1 MLSLQR
7 FTLSYARLGIQVESP
22 SCLCSLSGVIQLW
35 SRLLTATAAILASW
49 LVCHAGSRSS
59 RSLVS
64 VLARSVGNAFRNKVR
79 TAAVVAVLAVA
90 IGLALAML
98 VANQAVGAKVQEL
111 NASVGTVLT
120 VNPAGGQGFEG
131 GGEPLT
137 AEQASAAAAVPN
149 VSSVVGTKALRLNNA
164 AQAAAEAASGT
175 QSARGG
181 GQGGP
186 GGQNTITLTTSLTAA
201 IDAGTLG
208 NRNQA
213 NGTNGSGAT
222 RTPRLLPITA
232 TGISAETD
240 TTGQP
245 LNITEGTGLGDYSA
259 ASTSAL
265 LGTTLAAKNNLDV
278 GSTFTINNQRFAVA
292 GLFDAG
298 TAFGNNAVYVT
309 LPTAQTL
316 AGTSDELSSMIV
328 TVNSLEN
335 VDSTKTALQSALG
348 TDKADVTQSQSLQT
362 AVSSLDSV
370 KNISFIAF
378 IAALGTAGLIILL
391 IMVMLVRE
399 RRREIG
405 VLKAI
410 GAPNRT
416 IGLQF
421 VLEAL
426 VLAALGSAVGAAIA
440 SFASGGIASALI
452 SSNTA
457 TSTPGGA
464 TRRAAGAAARG
475 GAGGFPGGQGGSF
488 GGGFGGGASQL
499 LNSVTASASPGVIA
513 GGIAAVFGVAII
525 GALVP
530 ALLTARIR
538 PIEVLRGE

>member
-1 MLSLQR
+1 M
-7 FTLSYARLGIQVESP
+7 
-22 SCLCSLSGVIQLW
+22 
-35 SRLLTATAAILASW
+35 
-49 LVCHAGSRSS
+49 
-59 RSLVS
+59 S

-98 VANQAVGAKVQEL
+98 VANQAVTGKVAEL

-137 AEQASAAAAVPN
+137 SAQATTAAAVPN
-149 VSSVVGTKALRLNNA
+149 VSSVVGTKALRLRNA
-164 AQAAAEAASGT
+164 AEIAAEAASGRT
-175 QSARGG
+175 

-186 GGQNTITLTTSLTAA
+186 GGQSATSVTTSLTAA
-201 IDAGTLG
+201 VDAGTLG

-213 NGTNGSGAT
+213 STGTTGSTASGTGTTAAA
-222 RTPRLLPITA
+222 PAFSLPITA
-232 TGISAETD
+232 TGIGAEVD
-240 TTGQP
+240 STGKALQ
-245 LNITEGTGLGDYSA
+245 LTQGTGLGNYTA
-259 ASTSAL
+259 ASTGAL
-265 LGTTLAAKNNLDV
+265 LGTTLAEKNGLKV
-278 GSTFTINNQRFAVA
+278 GSTFTIQEKTFTVQ

-298 TAFGNNAVYVT
+298 TAFGNNALYVT

-316 AGTSDELSSMIV
+316 AALPDELSTMIV
-328 TVNSLEN
+328 TVNSMEN
-335 VDSTKTALQSALG
+335 VDAAKTALQAALG
-348 TDKADVTQSQSLQT
+348 SGKADVTQGQRNLET

-378 IAALGTAGLIILL
+378 VAALGTAGLIILL

-426 VLAALGSAVGAAIA
+426 VLVALGSVVGAAVA
-440 SFASGGIASALI
+440 SLASGGIASALI
-452 SSNTA
+452 SSSSSTTA
-457 TSTPGGA
+457 A
-464 TRRAAGAAARG
+464 TGQRG
-475 GAGGFPGGQGGSF
+475 GPGGFPGGQGGPL
-488 GGGFGGGASQL
+488 GGASQL
-499 LNSVTASASPGVIA
+499 LTSVTASASPGVIA
-513 GGIAAVFGVAII
+513 AGIAAVFGVAII

>member
-1 MLSLQR
+1 M
-7 FTLSYARLGIQVESP
+7 
-22 SCLCSLSGVIQLW
+22 
-35 SRLLTATAAILASW
+35 
-49 LVCHAGSRSS
+49 
-59 RSLVS
+59 S

-98 VANQAVGAKVQEL
+98 VANQAVTGKVAEL

-137 AEQASAAAAVPN
+137 SAQAATAAAVPN
-149 VSSVVGTKALRLNNA
+149 VSSVVGTKALRLRNA
-164 AQAAAEAASGT
+164 ADMAAEAASGRT
-175 QSARGG
+175 

-186 GGQNTITLTTSLTAA
+186 GGQSATPVTTSLTAA
-201 IDAGTLG
+201 VDAGTLG

-213 NGTNGSGAT
+213 STGSSGSSTSGTTGSTAQAA
-222 RTPRLLPITA
+222 PAFSLPITA
-232 TGISAETD
+232 TGIGAEMD
-240 TTGQP
+240 STGKALQ
-245 LNITEGTGLGDYSA
+245 LTQGTGLGNYTA
-259 ASTSAL
+259 ASTGAL
-265 LGTTLAAKNNLDV
+265 LGTTLATKNGLSV
-278 GSTFTINNQRFAVA
+278 GSTFTIGDKTFTVQ

-298 TAFGNNAVYVT
+298 TAFGNNALYVT

-316 AGTSDELSSMIV
+316 AALPDELSTMIV
-328 TVNSLEN
+328 TVNSMEN
-335 VDSTKTALQSALG
+335 VDAAKTALQTALG
-348 TDKADVTQSQSLQT
+348 SDKADVTQGQRNLET

-378 IAALGTAGLIILL
+378 VAALGTAGLIILL

-426 VLAALGSAVGAAIA
+426 VLVAMGSVVGAAVA
-440 SFASGGIASALI
+440 SLASGGIASALI
-452 SSNTA
+452 SSSSS
-457 TSTPGGA
+457 TS
-464 TRRAAGAAARG
+464 AAATGQRG
-475 GAGGFPGGQGGSF
+475 GAGGFPGGGFPGGA
-488 GGGFGGGASQL
+488 GGPLGGASQL
-499 LNSVTASASPGVIA
+499 LTSVTASASPGVIA
-513 GGIAAVFGVAII
+513 AGIAAVFGVAII

>member
-1 MLSLQR
+1 M
-7 FTLSYARLGIQVESP
+7 
-22 SCLCSLSGVIQLW
+22 
-35 SRLLTATAAILASW
+35 
-49 LVCHAGSRSS
+49 
-59 RSLVS
+59 S

-98 VANQAVGAKVQEL
+98 VANQAVTGKVAEL

-137 AEQASAAAAVPN
+137 SAQAATAAAVPN
-149 VSSVVGTKALRLNNA
+149 VSSVVGTKALRLRNA
-164 AQAAAEAASGT
+164 ADIAAEAASGRT
-175 QSARGG
+175 

-186 GGQNTITLTTSLTAA
+186 GGQSATSVTTSLTAA
-201 IDAGTLG
+201 VDAGTLG

-213 NGTNGSGAT
+213 GTGTTGGTAQAAPAFS
-222 RTPRLLPITA
+222 LPITA
-232 TGISAETD
+232 TGIGAEVD
-240 TTGQP
+240 STGKALQ
-245 LNITEGTGLGDYSA
+245 LTQGTGLGDYTA
-259 ASTSAL
+259 ASTGAL
-265 LGTTLAAKNNLDV
+265 LGTTLAEKNGLSV
-278 GSTFTINNQRFAVA
+278 GSTFTIQDQTFTVK

-298 TAFGNNAVYVT
+298 TAFGNNALYVT

-316 AGTSDELSSMIV
+316 AALPDELSTMIV
-328 TVNSLEN
+328 TVNSMEN
-335 VDSTKTALQSALG
+335 VDAAKTALQAALG
-348 TDKADVTQSQSLQT
+348 SDKADVTQGQRNLQT

-378 IAALGTAGLIILL
+378 VAALGTAGLIILL

-426 VLAALGSAVGAAIA
+426 VLVALGSVVGAAVA

-452 SSNTA
+452 SSSSTTTA
-457 TSTPGGA
+457 A
-464 TRRAAGAAARG
+464 TGQRG
-475 GAGGFPGGQGGSF
+475 GPGGFPGGQGGPF
-488 GGGFGGGASQL
+488 GGASQL
-499 LNSVTASASPGVIA
+499 LTSVTASASPGVIA
-513 GGIAAVFGVAII
+513 AGIAAVFGVAII

>member
-1 MLSLQR
+1 M
-7 FTLSYARLGIQVESP
+7 
-22 SCLCSLSGVIQLW
+22 
-35 SRLLTATAAILASW
+35 
-49 LVCHAGSRSS
+49 
-59 RSLVS
+59 S

-137 AEQASAAAAVPN
+137 ADQATTAAGVPN
-149 VSSVVGTKALRLNNA
+149 VSAVVGTSALRLRNAAAAA
-164 AQAAAEAASGT
+164 AQASSEAGQNA
-175 QSARGG
+175 QARAG
-181 GQGGP
+181 GQGGQGP
-186 GGQNTITLTTSLTAA
+186 GGQAAATLTTSLTAA
-201 IDAGTLG
+201 VDAGTLG
-208 NRNQA
+208 NRNQQA
-213 NGTNGSGAT
+213 NGTTGSTGSAQQPV
-222 RTPRLLPITA
+222 RALPITA
-232 TGISAETD
+232 TGIGAEVD
-240 TTGQP
+240 TTGKA
-245 LNITEGTGLGDYSA
+245 LNITQGSGLGVYSA

-265 LGTTLAAKNNLDV
+265 LGTTLAEKNNLTI
-278 GSTFTINNQRFAVA
+278 GSTFTINDQTYAVA

-298 TAFGNNAVYVT
+298 TAFGNNAVYLT
-309 LPTAQTL
+309 LPTAQAL
-316 AGTSDELSSMIV
+316 AGTPNELSSMIV
-328 TVNSLEN
+328 TVNTMDN
-335 VDSTKTALQSALG
+335 VASTKTALQAALG
-348 TDKADVTQSQSLQT
+348 TDKADVTQGQNLQT

-426 VLAALGSAVGAAIA
+426 VLAALGSAAGAAIA

-452 SSNTA
+452 SSNTTSA
-457 TSTPGGA
+457 TTGRGFPGGA
-464 TRRAAGAAARG
+464 GG
-475 GAGGFPGGQGGSF
+475 GAGFPGGQRGAF
-488 GGGFGGGASQL
+488 GGASQL

>member
-1 MLSLQR
+1 M
-7 FTLSYARLGIQVESP
+7 
-22 SCLCSLSGVIQLW
+22 
-35 SRLLTATAAILASW
+35 
-49 LVCHAGSRSS
+49 
-59 RSLVS
+59 S

-98 VANQAVGAKVQEL
+98 VANQAVTGKVAEL

-137 AEQASAAAAVPN
+137 SAQAATAAAVPN
-149 VSSVVGTKALRLNNA
+149 VSSVVGTKALRLRNA
-164 AQAAAEAASGT
+164 AEIAAEAAAGQT
-175 QSARGG
+175 GRT

-186 GGQNTITLTTSLTAA
+186 GGQSATSVTTSLTAA
-201 IDAGTLG
+201 VDAGTLG
-208 NRNQA
+208 NRNQETS
-213 NGTNGSGAT
+213 GTAGSTSGTTGSTTAAA
-222 RTPRLLPITA
+222 PAFSLPITA
-232 TGISAETD
+232 TGIDAEMD
-240 TTGQP
+240 STGKALQ
-245 LNITEGTGLGDYSA
+245 LTQGTGLGNYTA
-259 ASTSAL
+259 ASTGAL
-265 LGTTLAAKNNLDV
+265 LGTTLATKNGLSV
-278 GSTFTINNQRFAVA
+278 GSTFTIQDQTFTVQ
-292 GLFDAG
+292 GLFDSG
-298 TAFGNNAVYVT
+298 TAFGNNALYVT

-316 AGTSDELSSMIV
+316 AALPDELSTMIV
-328 TVNSLEN
+328 TVNSMEN
-335 VDSTKTALQSALG
+335 VDAAKTALQAALG
-348 TDKADVTQSQSLQT
+348 ADKADVTQGQRNLET

-378 IAALGTAGLIILL
+378 VAALGTAGLIILL

-426 VLAALGSAVGAAIA
+426 VLVALGSVVGAAVA
-440 SFASGGIASALI
+440 SLASGGIASALI
-452 SSNTA
+452 SSSSTTSAATA
-457 TSTPGGA
+457 Q
-464 TRRAAGAAARG
+464 RG
-475 GAGGFPGGQGGSF
+475 GPGGFPGGPGGPL
-488 GGGFGGGASQL
+488 GGASQL
-499 LNSVTASASPGVIA
+499 LTSVTASASPGVIA
-513 GGIAAVFGVAII
+513 AGIAAVFGVAII

>member
-1 MLSLQR
+1 
-7 FTLSYARLGIQVESP
+7 
-22 SCLCSLSGVIQLW
+22 
-35 SRLLTATAAILASW
+35 
-49 LVCHAGSRSS
+49 
-59 RSLVS
+59 VS

-137 AEQASAAAAVPN
+137 TGQATTAAGVPN
-149 VSSVVGTKALRLNNA
+149 VSAVVGTSSLRLRNAAAAA
-164 AQAAAEAASGT
+164 AQASSQAGQT
-175 QSARGG
+175 GQARSG
-181 GQGGP
+181 GQTGQAGP
-186 GGQNTITLTTSLTAA
+186 GGQAAATLTTSLTAA
-201 IDAGTLG
+201 VDAGTLG
-208 NRNQA
+208 NRNQQA
-213 NGTNGSGAT
+213 NGTTGSTGT
-222 RTPRLLPITA
+222 TQQPRSLPITA
-232 TGISAETD
+232 TGIGAEVD
-240 TTGQP
+240 ATGKA
-245 LNITEGTGLGDYSA
+245 LNITKGAGLGDYTA
-259 ASTSAL
+259 ASTGAL
-265 LGTTLAAKNNLDV
+265 LGTTLAEKNNLSV
-278 GSTFTINNQRFAVA
+278 GSTFTINDQSYTVS

-298 TAFGNNAVYVT
+298 TAFGNNAVYIT

-316 AGTSDELSSMIV
+316 AGTPGELSSMIV
-328 TVNSLEN
+328 TVNSMDN
-335 VDSTKTALQSALG
+335 VAATKTALQAALG
-348 TDKADVTQSQSLQT
+348 TDKADVTQGQNLQT

-452 SSNTA
+452 SSNSTTA
-457 TSTPGGA
+457 SA
-464 TRRAAGAAARG
+464 SAGRGFPG
-475 GAGGFPGGQGGSF
+475 GAGGFRGGQGGPF
-488 GGGFGGGASQL
+488 GGASQL

>member
-1 MLSLQR
+1 
-7 FTLSYARLGIQVESP
+7 
-22 SCLCSLSGVIQLW
+22 
-35 SRLLTATAAILASW
+35 
-49 LVCHAGSRSS
+49 
-59 RSLVS
+59 VS

-137 AEQASAAAAVPN
+137 AAQATAAAAVPD

-164 AQAAAEAASGT
+164 AQAAAEAADGA
-175 QSARGG
+175 QSTRGG

-186 GGQNTITLTTSLTAA
+186 GGQNTTTVTTSLTSA

-213 NGTNGSGAT
+213 NGTTGSGTT
-222 RTPRLLPITA
+222 RTPRSLPVSA
-232 TGISAETD
+232 TGISAEMD

-245 LNITEGTGLGDYSA
+245 LNITEGTGLGDCST
-259 ASTSAL
+259 ASTNAL
-265 LGTTLAAKNNLDV
+265 LGTTLAAKNNLSV
-278 GSTFTINNQRFAVA
+278 GSTFTINDQTYKVS

-309 LPTAQTL
+309 LPAAQTL
-316 AGTSDELSSMIV
+316 AGTPGELSSMIV

-348 TDKADVTQSQSLQT
+348 TDKADVTQNQNLQT

-370 KNISFIAF
+370 KNISLVAF

-440 SFASGGIASALI
+440 SFASGSIASALI
-452 SSNTA
+452 SSNTTT
-457 TSTPGGA
+457 TSA
-464 TRRAAGAAARG
+464 SGAAARSAAG
-475 GAGGFPGGQGGSF
+475 GAARGAGGFAGGGFPGGQGGPF
-488 GGGFGGGASQL
+488 GGASQL
-499 LNSVTASASPGVIA
+499 LSSVTASASPGIIA

>member
-1 MLSLQR
+1 M
-7 FTLSYARLGIQVESP
+7 
-22 SCLCSLSGVIQLW
+22 
-35 SRLLTATAAILASW
+35 
-49 LVCHAGSRSS
+49 
-59 RSLVS
+59 S
-64 VLARSVGNAFRNKVR
+64 VLARSVGNAFRNKAR

-137 AEQASAAAAVPN
+137 TEQAATAAAVPN
-149 VSSVVGTKALRLNNA
+149 VSSVVGTSSLRLRN
-164 AQAAAEAASGT
+164 AAEAAAQTAPGG
-175 QSARGG
+175 QAGPGG

-186 GGQNTITLTTSLTAA
+186 AGQNATTLTTNLTAA
-201 IDAGTLG
+201 VDAGTLG
-208 NRNQA
+208 GRNQA
-213 NGTNGSGAT
+213 ANGTTGTTTTQPVRS
-222 RTPRLLPITA
+222 LPITA
-232 TGISAETD
+232 TGIGAEVDSTGKALAITD
-240 TTGQP
+240 
-245 LNITEGTGLGDYSA
+245 GTGLGDYTAESA
-259 ASTSAL
+259 TAL
-265 LGTTLAAKNNLDV
+265 LGTTLAEKNSLSV
-278 GSTFTINNQRFAVA
+278 GSTFTINAQTYTVA
-292 GLFDAG
+292 GLFDSG
-298 TAFGNNAVYVT
+298 TTFGNNALYVT

-316 AGTSDELSSMIV
+316 AALPGELSTMIV
-328 TVNSLEN
+328 TVDSLEN
-335 VDSTKTALQSALG
+335 VGFTKTALETALG
-348 TDKADVTQSQSLQT
+348 TDKADVTQGQNLET
-362 AVSSLDSV
+362 AVSSLGSV

-378 IAALGTAGLIILL
+378 VAALGTAGLIILL

-426 VLAALGSAVGAAIA
+426 VLVAMGSAVGAAIA

-452 SSNTA
+452 SSNTTA
-457 TSTPGGA
+457 TTAATATGRGA
-464 TRRAAGAAARG
+464 AMAGAAG
-475 GAGGFPGGQGGSF
+475 GAGMPGGGAGIPGGQGGPL
-488 GGGFGGGASQL
+488 GGASQL
-499 LNSVTASASPGVIA
+499 LTSVTASASPGVIA
-513 GGIAAVFGVAII
+513 AGIAAVFGVAII

>member
-1 MLSLQR
+1 M
-7 FTLSYARLGIQVESP
+7 
-22 SCLCSLSGVIQLW
+22 
-35 SRLLTATAAILASW
+35 
-49 LVCHAGSRSS
+49 
-59 RSLVS
+59 S

-98 VANQAVGAKVQEL
+98 VANQAVSAKVQEL

-137 AEQASAAAAVPN
+137 TVQAATAAAVPN
-149 VSSVVGTKALRLNNA
+149 VSSVVGTTSLRLRN
-164 AQAAAEAASGT
+164 AAEAAAQTAAG
-175 QSARGG
+175 APAGPGG
-181 GQGGP
+181 GQGGGP
-186 GGQNTITLTTSLTAA
+186 GGTSATTLTTSLTAA

-213 NGTNGSGAT
+213 ANGTTGAT
-222 RTPRLLPITA
+222 GTTTQPPRSLPITA
-232 TGISAETD
+232 TGIGAEMDSTGKALTITD
-240 TTGQP
+240 GS
-245 LNITEGTGLGDYSA
+245 GLGDYTAESA
-259 ASTSAL
+259 NAL
-265 LGTTLAAKNNLDV
+265 LGTTLAEKNGLSV
-278 GSTFTINNQRFAVA
+278 GSTFTINDQTYTVA
-292 GLFDAG
+292 GLFDSG
-298 TAFGNNAVYVT
+298 TTFGNNALYVT
-309 LPTAQTL
+309 LPTAQNL
-316 AGTSDELSSMIV
+316 AELPDELSSMIV
-328 TVNSLEN
+328 TVDSLEN
-335 VDSTKTALQSALG
+335 VQSTKAALETALG
-348 TDKADVTQSQSLQT
+348 TDKADVTQGQNLET
-362 AVSSLDSV
+362 AVSSLGSV
-370 KNISFIAF
+370 RNISFIAF
-378 IAALGTAGLIILL
+378 VAALGTAGLIILL

-426 VLAALGSAVGAAIA
+426 ALVAMGSAVGAAIA

-452 SSNTA
+452 STNTTTA
-457 TSTPGGA
+457 APTGPGA
-464 TRRAAGAAARG
+464 VMAGAAG
-475 GAGGFPGGQGGSF
+475 GAGLPGGGAGFPGGAGLPSGGPF
-488 GGGFGGGASQL
+488 GGASQL
-499 LNSVTASASPGVIA
+499 LTSVTASASPGVIA
-513 GGIAAVFGVAII
+513 AGIAAVFGVAII

>member
-1 MLSLQR
+1 M
-7 FTLSYARLGIQVESP
+7 
-22 SCLCSLSGVIQLW
+22 
-35 SRLLTATAAILASW
+35 
-49 LVCHAGSRSS
+49 
-59 RSLVS
+59 S

-98 VANQAVGAKVQEL
+98 VANQAVTGKVAEL

-137 AEQASAAAAVPN
+137 AAQAATAAAVPN
-149 VSSVVGTKALRLNNA
+149 VSSVVGTKALRLRNA
-164 AQAAAEAASGT
+164 ADMAAEAASGRT
-175 QSARGG
+175 

-186 GGQNTITLTTSLTAA
+186 GGQSATSVTTSLTAA
-201 IDAGTLG
+201 VDAGTLG

-213 NGTNGSGAT
+213 STGSSGSSTSGTTGSTAQAA
-222 RTPRLLPITA
+222 PAFSLPITA
-232 TGISAETD
+232 TGIGAEMD
-240 TTGQP
+240 STGKALQ
-245 LNITEGTGLGDYSA
+245 LTQGTGLGNYTA
-259 ASTSAL
+259 ASTGAL
-265 LGTTLAAKNNLDV
+265 LGTTLATKNGLSV
-278 GSTFTINNQRFAVA
+278 GSTFTIGDKTFTVQ

-298 TAFGNNAVYVT
+298 TAFGNNALYVT

-316 AGTSDELSSMIV
+316 AALPDELSTMIV
-328 TVNSLEN
+328 TVNSMEN
-335 VDSTKTALQSALG
+335 VDAAKTALQTALG
-348 TDKADVTQSQSLQT
+348 SDKADVTQGQRNLET

-378 IAALGTAGLIILL
+378 VAALGTAGLIILL

-426 VLAALGSAVGAAIA
+426 VLVAMGSVVGAAVA
-440 SFASGGIASALI
+440 SLASGGIASALI
-452 SSNTA
+452 SSSSS
-457 TSTPGGA
+457 TS
-464 TRRAAGAAARG
+464 AAALAVFP
-475 GAGGFPGGQGGSF
+475 GAGSRAGRADRWAGP
-488 GGGFGGGASQL
+488 ASC
-499 LNSVTASASPGVIA
+499 
-513 GGIAAVFGVAII
+513 
-525 GALVP
+525 
-530 ALLTARIR
+530 
-538 PIEVLRGE
+538 

>member
-1 MLSLQR
+1 M
-7 FTLSYARLGIQVESP
+7 
-22 SCLCSLSGVIQLW
+22 
-35 SRLLTATAAILASW
+35 
-49 LVCHAGSRSS
+49 
-59 RSLVS
+59 S

-111 NASVGTVLT
+111 NTSVGTVLT

-137 AEQASAAAAVPN
+137 ADQAATAAAVPN
-149 VSSVVGTKALRLNNA
+149 VSSVVGTSSLRLRNAAEVA
-164 AQAAAEAASGT
+164 AQAATGAQAGP
-175 QSARGG
+175 GG

-186 GGQNTITLTTSLTAA
+186 GGASATTLATSLTAA

-213 NGTNGSGAT
+213 ANGTTGAT
-222 RTPRLLPITA
+222 GTTTQPVRSLPITA
-232 TGISAETD
+232 TGIGAEVD
-240 TTGQP
+240 TAGKA
-245 LNITEGTGLGDYSA
+245 LVITEGSGLGDYTA
-259 ASTSAL
+259 ESTSAL
-265 LGTTLAAKNNLDV
+265 LGTTLAEKNSLTV
-278 GSTFTINNQRFAVA
+278 GSTFTINDQTYTVA

-298 TAFGNNAVYVT
+298 TTFGNNAVYVT
-309 LPTAQTL
+309 LPSAQAL
-316 AGTSDELSSMIV
+316 AGLPGELSSMIV
-328 TVNSLEN
+328 TVDSLEN
-335 VDSTKTALQSALG
+335 VESAKKALQAALG
-348 TDKADVTQSQSLQT
+348 TDKADVTQGQNLET
-362 AVSSLDSV
+362 AVSSLGSV

-378 IAALGTAGLIILL
+378 VAALGTAGLIILL

-426 VLAALGSAVGAAIA
+426 VLVAMGSAVGAAVA

-452 SSNTA
+452 SSNSTTTTA
-457 TSTPGGA
+457 AATAGRAAGGPGGA
-464 TRRAAGAAARG
+464 GFPAG
-475 GAGGFPGGQGGSF
+475 GAGFPNGAGLPSGGPL
-488 GGGFGGGASQL
+488 GGASQL
-499 LNSVTASASPGVIA
+499 LTSVTASASPGVIA
-513 GGIAAVFGVAII
+513 AGIAAVFAVAII

>member
-1 MLSLQR
+1 M
-7 FTLSYARLGIQVESP
+7 
-22 SCLCSLSGVIQLW
+22 
-35 SRLLTATAAILASW
+35 
-49 LVCHAGSRSS
+49 
-59 RSLVS
+59 S

-137 AEQASAAAAVPN
+137 AEQAAAAAAVPN
-149 VSSVVGTKALRLNNA
+149 VSSVVGTSSLRLRNAAEAA
-164 AQAAAEAASGT
+164 AQAAGVQTGAATGP
-175 QSARGG
+175 GG
-181 GQGGP
+181 GQGSP
-186 GGQNTITLTTSLTAA
+186 GGQNATTLTTSLTAA

-208 NRNQA
+208 GRNQA
-213 NGTNGSGAT
+213 SNGTTGTTTGQLS
-222 RTPRLLPITA
+222 RSLPITA
-232 TGISAETD
+232 TGIGGEVD
-240 TTGQP
+240 NTGKA
-245 LNITEGTGLGDYSA
+245 LAITEGTGLGDYAVESA
-259 ASTSAL
+259 SAL
-265 LGTTLAAKNNLDV
+265 LGTTLAEKNNLAI
-278 GSTFTINNQRFAVA
+278 GSAFTINDQTFTVA
-292 GLFDAG
+292 GLFDSG
-298 TAFGNNAVYVT
+298 TTFGNNALYLT
-309 LPTAQTL
+309 LPTAQNVAAL
-316 AGTSDELSSMIV
+316 PGELSTMIV
-328 TVNSLEN
+328 TVNSMENLEA
-335 VDSTKTALQSALG
+335 TKTALESVLG
-348 TDKADVTQSQSLQT
+348 TEQADVTQGQNLET
-362 AVSSLDSV
+362 AVSSLGSV

-378 IAALGTAGLIILL
+378 AAALGTAGLIILL

-426 VLAALGSAVGAAIA
+426 VLVAMGSAVGAAVA

-452 SSNTA
+452 STT
-457 TSTPGGA
+457 TSTTAATTTGRAAAAGGA
-464 TRRAAGAAARG
+464 
-475 GAGGFPGGQGGSF
+475 GFPGGAGLPSGGPF
-488 GGGFGGGASQL
+488 GGAAQL
-499 LNSVTASASPGVIA
+499 LASVTASASPGVIA
-513 GGIAAVFGVAII
+513 AGIAAVFGVAIL

>member
-1 MLSLQR
+1 M
-7 FTLSYARLGIQVESP
+7 
-22 SCLCSLSGVIQLW
+22 
-35 SRLLTATAAILASW
+35 
-49 LVCHAGSRSS
+49 
-59 RSLVS
+59 S

-98 VANQAVGAKVQEL
+98 VANQAVTGKVAEL

-137 AEQASAAAAVPN
+137 SAQAATAAAVPN
-149 VSSVVGTKALRLNNA
+149 VSSVVGTKALRLRNA
-164 AQAAAEAASGT
+164 AEIAAEAASGRT
-175 QSARGG
+175 

-186 GGQNTITLTTSLTAA
+186 GGQSATSVTTSLTAA
-201 IDAGTLG
+201 VDAGTLG

-213 NGTNGSGAT
+213 TSGTSGTSGSGTAQAA
-222 RTPRLLPITA
+222 PAFSLPVTA
-232 TGISAETD
+232 TGIGAEVD
-240 TTGQP
+240 STGKALQ
-245 LNITEGTGLGDYSA
+245 LTQGTGLGDYTA
-259 ASTSAL
+259 ASTGAL
-265 LGTTLAAKNNLDV
+265 LGTTLAEKNGLSV
-278 GSTFTINNQRFAVA
+278 GSTFTIEDQTFTVK

-298 TAFGNNAVYVT
+298 TAFGNNALYVT

-316 AGTSDELSSMIV
+316 AALPGELSTMIV
-328 TVNSLEN
+328 TVNSMEN
-335 VDSTKTALQSALG
+335 VDAAKTALQAALG
-348 TDKADVTQSQSLQT
+348 SDKADVTQGQRNLQT

-378 IAALGTAGLIILL
+378 VAALATAGLIILL

-426 VLAALGSAVGAAIA
+426 VLVALGSVVGAAVA

-452 SSNTA
+452 SSSSTHATA
-457 TSTPGGA
+457 GHAASAAAPA
-464 TRRAAGAAARG
+464 AASRAAR
-475 GAGGFPGGQGGSF
+475 AGPF
-488 GGGFGGGASQL
+488 GGASQL
-499 LNSVTASASPGVIA
+499 LTSVTASASPGVIA
-513 GGIAAVFGVAII
+513 AGIAAVFGVAII

>member
-1 MLSLQR
+1 
-7 FTLSYARLGIQVESP
+7 
-22 SCLCSLSGVIQLW
+22 
-35 SRLLTATAAILASW
+35 
-49 LVCHAGSRSS
+49 
-59 RSLVS
+59 VS

-137 AEQASAAAAVPN
+137 ADQAATAAGVPN
-149 VSSVVGTKALRLNNA
+149 VSAVVGTSSLRLRNADAAA
-164 AQAAAEAASGT
+164 AQAAAGGT
-175 QSARGG
+175 GQAGPGG
-181 GQGGP
+181 QTGQGGP
-186 GGQNTITLTTSLTAA
+186 GGQAAATLTTSLTAA
-201 IDAGTLG
+201 VDAGTLG
-208 NRNQA
+208 NRNQQA
-213 NGTNGSGAT
+213 NGTTGSTGT
-222 RTPRLLPITA
+222 TQQPVRSLPITA
-232 TGISAETD
+232 TGIGAEVD
-240 TTGQP
+240 TTGKA
-245 LNITEGTGLGDYSA
+245 LNITQGTGLGDYSA
-259 ASTSAL
+259 ASTGAL
-265 LGTTLAAKNNLDV
+265 LGTTLAEKNSLSV
-278 GSTFTINNQRFAVA
+278 GSSFTINDQAYTVT

-316 AGTSDELSSMIV
+316 AGTPGELSSMIV
-328 TVNSLEN
+328 TVNSMDN
-335 VDSTKTALQSALG
+335 VATAKAALQAALG
-348 TDKADVTQSQSLQT
+348 TDKADVTQGQNLQT

-378 IAALGTAGLIILL
+378 VAALGTAGLIILL

-452 SSNTA
+452 SSNSTA
-457 TSTPGGA
+457 TAGRNFPA
-464 TRRAAGAAARG
+464 AAGGGSVRG
-475 GAGGFPGGQGGSF
+475 TQGGPF
-488 GGGFGGGASQL
+488 GGASQL
-499 LNSVTASASPGVIA
+499 LNSVTASASPEVIA

-525 GALVP
+525 GALIP

>member
-1 MLSLQR
+1 M
-7 FTLSYARLGIQVESP
+7 
-22 SCLCSLSGVIQLW
+22 
-35 SRLLTATAAILASW
+35 
-49 LVCHAGSRSS
+49 
-59 RSLVS
+59 
-64 VLARSVGNAFRNKVR
+64 
-79 TAAVVAVLAVA
+79 VAVLAVA

-98 VANQAVGAKVQEL
+98 VANQAVTGKVAEL

-137 AEQASAAAAVPN
+137 AAQAATAAAVPN
-149 VSSVVGTKALRLNNA
+149 VTSVVGTKALRLRNA
-164 AQAAAEAASGT
+164 AEAAAEAASGRT
-175 QSARGG
+175 

-186 GGQNTITLTTSLTAA
+186 GGQSATSVTTSLTAA
-201 IDAGTLG
+201 VDAGTLG

-213 NGTNGSGAT
+213 ASGASGSGTAGST
-222 RTPRLLPITA
+222 QAAPSFSLPVTA
-232 TGISAETD
+232 TGIGAEVD
-240 TTGQP
+240 STGKALQ
-245 LNITEGTGLGDYSA
+245 LTQGTGLGDYTA
-259 ASTSAL
+259 TSTGAL
-265 LGTTLAAKNNLDV
+265 LGTTLATKNGLSV
-278 GSTFTINNQRFAVA
+278 GSTFTIKDQTFTVK

-298 TAFGNNAVYVT
+298 TAFGNNALYVT

-316 AGTSDELSSMIV
+316 AALPGELSTMIV
-328 TVNSLEN
+328 TVNSMEN
-335 VDSTKTALQSALG
+335 VDAAKTALQAALG
-348 TDKADVTQSQSLQT
+348 SDKADVTQGQRNLQT
-362 AVSSLDSV
+362 AISSLDSV

-378 IAALGTAGLIILL
+378 AAALATAGLIILL

-426 VLAALGSAVGAAIA
+426 VLVAMGSVVGAAIA

-452 SSNTA
+452 SSSSNTTAA
-457 TSTPGGA
+457 TGQ
-464 TRRAAGAAARG
+464 RG
-475 GAGGFPGGQGGSF
+475 GPGGFPGGPGGAF
-488 GGGFGGGASQL
+488 GGASQL
-499 LNSVTASASPGVIA
+499 LTSVTASASPGIIA
-513 GGIAAVFGVAII
+513 TGIAAVFGVAII

>member
-1 MLSLQR
+1 
-7 FTLSYARLGIQVESP
+7 
-22 SCLCSLSGVIQLW
+22 
-35 SRLLTATAAILASW
+35 
-49 LVCHAGSRSS
+49 
-59 RSLVS
+59 VS

-137 AEQASAAAAVPN
+137 TEQAATAAGVPN
-149 VSSVVGTKALRLNNA
+149 VSAVVGTSSLRLRNATEAA
-164 AQAAAEAASGT
+164 AQSASGQT
-175 QSARGG
+175 GPGG
-181 GQGGP
+181 GQGGS
-186 GGQNTITLTTSLTAA
+186 GGQAAATLTTSLTAA
-201 IDAGTLG
+201 VDAGTLG

-213 NGTNGSGAT
+213 ANGTTGTTGTTQPVRS
-222 RTPRLLPITA
+222 LPITA
-232 TGISAETD
+232 TGIGAEVD
-240 TTGQP
+240 TTGKE
-245 LNITEGTGLGDYSA
+245 LTITEGTGLGDYTA
-259 ASTSAL
+259 GSTSAL
-265 LGTTLAAKNNLDV
+265 LGTTLAEKNSLSV
-278 GSTFTINNQRFAVA
+278 GSTFTINDQTYTVA

-298 TAFGNNAVYVT
+298 TTFANNAVYVT

-316 AGTSDELSSMIV
+316 AGLPDELSSMIV
-328 TVNSLEN
+328 TVDSLEN
-335 VDSTKTALQSALG
+335 VETTKTALQEALG
-348 TDKADVTQSQSLQT
+348 TDKADVTQGQNLET
-362 AVSSLDSV
+362 AVSSLGSV

-378 IAALGTAGLIILL
+378 VAALGTAGLIILL

-426 VLAALGSAVGAAIA
+426 VLAALGSAAGAVIA
-440 SFASGGIASALI
+440 AFASSGIASALI
-452 SSNTA
+452 STNSTTTA
-457 TSTPGGA
+457 APTSGRGMPG
-464 TRRAAGAAARG
+464 AAGGIAG
-475 GAGGFPGGQGGSF
+475 GGFPGGGQGGPF
-488 GGGFGGGASQL
+488 GGASQL
-499 LNSVTASASPGVIA
+499 LTSVTASASPEVIA
-513 GGIAAVFGVAII
+513 AGIAAVFGVAII

-530 ALLTARIR
+530 ALLTARVR

>member
-1 MLSLQR
+1 M
-7 FTLSYARLGIQVESP
+7 
-22 SCLCSLSGVIQLW
+22 
-35 SRLLTATAAILASW
+35 
-49 LVCHAGSRSS
+49 
-59 RSLVS
+59 S

-137 AEQASAAAAVPN
+137 ADQAAAAAAVPN
-149 VSSVVGTKALRLNNA
+149 VSAVVGTSSLRLRNATEAA
-164 AQAAAEAASGT
+164 AQAAAGQT
-175 QSARGG
+175 GQTGPG

-186 GGQNTITLTTSLTAA
+186 GGQSAATLTTSLTAA
-201 IDAGTLG
+201 VDAGTLG
-208 NRNQA
+208 NRNQQA
-213 NGTNGSGAT
+213 NGTTGSTGGTQAV
-222 RTPRLLPITA
+222 RSLPITA
-232 TGISAETD
+232 TGIGAEVD
-240 TTGQP
+240 TTGKA
-245 LNITEGTGLGDYSA
+245 LNITQGSGLGDYST

-265 LGTTLAAKNNLDV
+265 LGTTLAEKNNLTI
-278 GSTFTINNQRFAVA
+278 GSTFTINDQAYTVA

-316 AGTSDELSSMIV
+316 AGTQNELSSMIV
-328 TVNSLEN
+328 TVNSMDN
-335 VDSTKTALQSALG
+335 VASTKTALQSALG
-348 TDKADVTQSQSLQT
+348 TDKADVTQGQNLQT

-370 KNISFIAF
+370 KNISLIAF

-426 VLAALGSAVGAAIA
+426 VLAALGSAVGAGIA

-452 SSNTA
+452 SSNTTTTAA
-457 TSTPGGA
+457 TTTGRGLP
-464 TRRAAGAAARG
+464 G
-475 GAGGFPGGQGGSF
+475 GAGGFPGGQGGPL
-488 GGGFGGGASQL
+488 GGASQL

-513 GGIAAVFGVAII
+513 GGIAAVFGVAIV

-538 PIEVLRGE
+538 PVEVLRGE

>member
-1 MLSLQR
+1 
-7 FTLSYARLGIQVESP
+7 
-22 SCLCSLSGVIQLW
+22 
-35 SRLLTATAAILASW
+35 
-49 LVCHAGSRSS
+49 
-59 RSLVS
+59 
-64 VLARSVGNAFRNKVR
+64 
-79 TAAVVAVLAVA
+79 
-90 IGLALAML
+90 ML

-137 AEQASAAAAVPN
+137 TGQATTAAAVPN
-149 VSSVVGTKALRLNNA
+149 VSAVVGTSALRLRNAAATA
-164 AQAAAEAASGT
+164 AQASSQA
-175 QSARGG
+175 
-181 GQGGP
+181 GQTGQTRP
-186 GGQNTITLTTSLTAA
+186 GGQAGQAGPGQAAATLTTSLTAA
-201 IDAGTLG
+201 VDAGTLG
-208 NRNQA
+208 NRNQQA
-213 NGTNGSGAT
+213 NGTTGSTGT
-222 RTPRLLPITA
+222 TQQPRSLPITA
-232 TGISAETD
+232 TGIGAEVD
-240 TTGQP
+240 ATGKA
-245 LNITEGTGLGDYSA
+245 LNITQGSGLGDYTA
-259 ASTSAL
+259 ASTGAL
-265 LGTTLAAKNNLDV
+265 LGTTLAEKNNLTV
-278 GSTFTINNQRFAVA
+278 GSTFTINDQSYTVS

-316 AGTSDELSSMIV
+316 AGTPGELSSMIV
-328 TVNSLEN
+328 TVNSMDN
-335 VDSTKTALQSALG
+335 VAATKTALQAALG
-348 TDKADVTQSQSLQT
+348 TDKADVTQGQNLQT

-452 SSNTA
+452 SSNSTTA
-457 TSTPGGA
+457 SATAGRGFPGGA
-464 TRRAAGAAARG
+464 A
-475 GAGGFPGGQGGSF
+475 GAGGFRGGQGGPF
-488 GGGFGGGASQL
+488 GGASQL

>member
-1 MLSLQR
+1 
-7 FTLSYARLGIQVESP
+7 
-22 SCLCSLSGVIQLW
+22 
-35 SRLLTATAAILASW
+35 
-49 LVCHAGSRSS
+49 
-59 RSLVS
+59 VS
-64 VLARSVGNAFRNKVR
+64 VLARSIGNAFRNKVR

-137 AEQASAAAAVPN
+137 SAQAATAAAVPN
-149 VSSVVGTKALRLNNA
+149 VTGVVGTKALRLRNATEAA
-164 AQAAAEAASGT
+164 AQTAAGM
-175 QSARGG
+175 QGGPGG

-186 GGQNTITLTTSLTAA
+186 GGASTTTLTTSLTAA
-201 IDAGTLG
+201 VDAGTLG

-213 NGTNGSGAT
+213 ANGSTTAQAV
-222 RTPRLLPITA
+222 PRSLPITA
-232 TGISAETD
+232 TGTGAEVD
-240 TTGQP
+240 STGKA
-245 LNITEGTGLGDYSA
+245 LNITEGTGLGDYAA

-265 LGTTLAAKNNLDV
+265 LGTTLAEKNGVSV
-278 GSTFTINNQRFAVA
+278 GSTFTINDQTFTVA
-292 GLFDAG
+292 GLFDSG
-298 TAFGNNAVYVT
+298 TAFGNNALYVT
-309 LPTAQTL
+309 LPAAQTL
-316 AGTSDELSSMIV
+316 AALPDELSSMIV
-328 TVNSLEN
+328 TVNTMEN
-335 VDSTKTALQSALG
+335 VGAAQTALQSALG
-348 TDKADVTQSQSLQT
+348 TDKADVTQGQRGLET

-370 KNISFIAF
+370 KNISLIAF
-378 IAALGTAGLIILL
+378 VAALATAGLIILL

-426 VLAALGSAVGAAIA
+426 VLVALGSAVGAAVA

-452 SSNTA
+452 STNTGTTAA
-457 TSTPGGA
+457 TTGRGA
-464 TRRAAGAAARG
+464 AMAGAAG
-475 GAGGFPGGQGGSF
+475 GAGFPGGAGLPGGSPF
-488 GGGFGGGASQL
+488 GGASQL
-499 LNSVTASASPGVIA
+499 LTSVTASASPGVIA
-513 GGIAAVFGVAII
+513 AGIAAVFGVAII

>member
-1 MLSLQR
+1 M
-7 FTLSYARLGIQVESP
+7 
-22 SCLCSLSGVIQLW
+22 
-35 SRLLTATAAILASW
+35 
-49 LVCHAGSRSS
+49 
-59 RSLVS
+59 S

-111 NASVGTVLT
+111 NESVGTVLT

-137 AEQASAAAAVPN
+137 TSQAATAAGVPN
-149 VSSVVGTKALRLNNA
+149 VSAVVGTSSLRLRNATEAA
-164 AQAAAEAASGT
+164 AQAAAGQTGQTGQAGP
-175 QSARGG
+175 GG
-181 GQGGP
+181 QNGQGGP
-186 GGQNTITLTTSLTAA
+186 GGQAAATLTTSLTAA
-201 IDAGTLG
+201 VDAGTLG
-208 NRNQA
+208 NRNQQA
-213 NGTNGSGAT
+213 NGSTGSTGT
-222 RTPRLLPITA
+222 TQQSVRSLPITA
-232 TGISAETD
+232 TGIGAEVD
-240 TTGQP
+240 TTGKA
-245 LNITEGTGLGDYSA
+245 LNITQGSGLGDYSA

-265 LGTTLAAKNNLDV
+265 LGTTLAGKNNLTV
-278 GSTFTINNQRFAVA
+278 GSTFTINDQTYTVS

-298 TAFGNNAVYVT
+298 TTFGNNAVYVT

-316 AGTSDELSSMIV
+316 AGTPGELSSMIV
-328 TVNSLEN
+328 TVNSMDN
-335 VDSTKTALQSALG
+335 VASTKTALQTALG
-348 TDKADVTQSQSLQT
+348 TDKADVTQGQNLQT

-452 SSNTA
+452 SSNTTRTTAA
-457 TSTPGGA
+457 TGRGVPGGA
-464 TRRAAGAAARG
+464 GG
-475 GAGGFPGGQGGSF
+475 GAGFPGGQGGPF
-488 GGGFGGGASQL
+488 GGASQL

>member
-1 MLSLQR
+1 M
-7 FTLSYARLGIQVESP
+7 
-22 SCLCSLSGVIQLW
+22 
-35 SRLLTATAAILASW
+35 
-49 LVCHAGSRSS
+49 
-59 RSLVS
+59 S

-90 IGLALAML
+90 IGLAPAML

-137 AEQASAAAAVPN
+137 AEQAATAADVPN
-149 VSSVVGTKALRLNNA
+149 VTAVVGTKALRLHNATEAA
-164 AQAAAEAASGT
+164 AQAAAGT
-175 QSARGG
+175 QAGIQTGPGG
-181 GQGGP
+181 GQAGP
-186 GGQNTITLTTSLTAA
+186 GGQTTTTLTTSLTAA
-201 IDAGTLG
+201 VDAGTLG
-208 NRNQA
+208 ARNQDSSA
-213 NGTNGSGAT
+213 TTGSTGSTAT
-222 RTPRLLPITA
+222 TATTQPARSLPITA
-232 TGISAETD
+232 TGTGAEVD
-240 TTGQP
+240 STGKA
-245 LNITEGTGLGDYSA
+245 LELTSGTGLGDYTA
-259 ASTSAL
+259 ESTKAL
-265 LGTTLAAKNNLDV
+265 LGTTLAEKNNVKV
-278 GSTFTINNQRFAVA
+278 GSTFTINSKTFTVA

-298 TAFGNNAVYVT
+298 TAFGNNALYVT

-316 AGTSDELSSMIV
+316 AELPGELSTMIV
-328 TVNSLEN
+328 TVDSMEN
-335 VDSTKTALQSALG
+335 VDAAKTALQNALG
-348 TDKADVTQSQSLQT
+348 TDKADVTQGQRNLET

-370 KNISFIAF
+370 KNISMVAF

-426 VLAALGSAVGAAIA
+426 VLVALGSVVGAVIA
-440 SFASGGIASALI
+440 SFASGGIASALV
-452 SSNTA
+452 SS
-457 TSTPGGA
+457 STGA
-464 TRRAAGAAARG
+464 TAAPAGQRGGGFAGAAG
-475 GAGGFPGGQGGSF
+475 GLPGGQGGPF
-488 GGGFGGGASQL
+488 GGASQL
-499 LNSVTASASPGVIA
+499 LTSVTASVSPEILA
-513 GGIAAVFGVAII
+513 AGIAAVFGVAII

>member
-1 MLSLQR
+1 
-7 FTLSYARLGIQVESP
+7 
-22 SCLCSLSGVIQLW
+22 
-35 SRLLTATAAILASW
+35 
-49 LVCHAGSRSS
+49 
-59 RSLVS
+59 VS

-137 AEQASAAAAVPN
+137 TDQAATAADVPN
-149 VSSVVGTKALRLNNA
+149 VSAVVGTSTLRLRNA
-164 AQAAAEAASGT
+164 AEEAA
-175 QSARGG
+175 QSAAGQSG
-181 GQGGP
+181 QAGQGGP
-186 GGQNTITLTTSLTAA
+186 GGQSATTLTTSLAA
-201 IDAGTLG
+201 AVEAGTLG
-208 NRNQA
+208 NRNQQA
-213 NGTNGSGAT
+213 NGGTGTSGSTGT
-222 RTPRLLPITA
+222 TQRVRSLPITA
-232 TGISAETD
+232 TGIGAEVD
-240 TTGQP
+240 ITGKA
-245 LNITEGTGLGDYSA
+245 LNITQGAGLGDYSA
-259 ASTSAL
+259 ASTGAL
-265 LGTTLAAKNNLDV
+265 LGTTLAEKNNLTV
-278 GSTFTINNQRFAVA
+278 GSTFTINNQTYTVS

-309 LPTAQTL
+309 LPTAQAL
-316 AGTSDELSSMIV
+316 AGTPNELSSMIV
-328 TVNSLEN
+328 TVNSMDN
-335 VDSTKTALQSALG
+335 VAATKTALQSALG
-348 TDKADVTQSQSLQT
+348 TDKADVTQGQNLQT

-440 SFASGGIASALI
+440 SFASGSIASALI
-452 SSNTA
+452 SSNTTTTA
-457 TSTPGGA
+457 NP
-464 TRRAAGAAARG
+464 AGRG
-475 GAGGFPGGQGGSF
+475 IRGAGGAFPGGQGGPF
-488 GGGFGGGASQL
+488 GGASQL